1 MLKRYDEDGNKKEL
15 PNGVKVII
23 LLAVIIG
30 MVVAVDKFTDY
41 VYKQDMKEV
50 FVEES
55 SLDY

>member
-1 MLKRYDEDGNKKEL
+1 MLKRYDEDRNRKEL
-15 PNGVKVII
+15 PDGVKVLI
-23 LLAVIIG
+23 LLAVIVG

-41 VYKQDMKEV
+41 VYKQDMTEV